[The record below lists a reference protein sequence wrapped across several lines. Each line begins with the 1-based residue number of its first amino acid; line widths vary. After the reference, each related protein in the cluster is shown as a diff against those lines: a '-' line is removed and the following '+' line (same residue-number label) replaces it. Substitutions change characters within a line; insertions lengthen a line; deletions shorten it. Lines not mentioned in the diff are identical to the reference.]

1 MKMQTEANSAE
12 SMRILHAL
20 QEHGTAVA
28 NAELTGLEMTPIGI
42 GAMADTYRVRL
53 DWNADGAGP
62 RSLVAKKP
70 SANPAAAATAA
81 SVGAYEREAKFYL
94 ELATRTAV
102 RAPRLLGVMRDGD
115 TANTVLLE
123 DLSEGYRPGDQFA
136 ELSLDTLEQALHQ
149 LTLLQVPFWE
159 DAETARLDWLHRRLG
174 VPIPRI
180 VERMHRSWALGRE
193 TIGTSLSSQE
203 RECVDR
209 FVAHAGEWASGL
221 GGPCSLVHHDYRV
234 DNMLFGR
241 GELVVLD
248 WQTIGWGPAMFDVA
262 YLLGTSLEPEHRRAV
277 ERSEI
282 LRHVD
287 DLAARGVSWSAEDAW
302 EAYRRAAFAVLLMLV
317 PPIATVKTNPRM
329 EAMYHRLI
337 AFGARMALDLDALDL
352 LPV

>member
-1 MKMQTEANSAE
+1 MMQMGADPAE
-12 SMRILHAL
+12 RVRIERAL
-20 QEHGTAVA
+20 QEHGTADA
-28 NAELTGLEMTPIGI
+28 SAKLIGLEMAPIGI
-42 GAMADTYRVRL
+42 GAMADTYKMRL
-53 DWNADGAGP
+53 DWEGPCAGP

-70 SANPAAAATAA
+70 STNPAAAATAA
-81 SVGAYEREAKFYL
+81 SVGAYEREARFYL

-115 TANTVLLE
+115 LPNTVLLE

-136 ELSLDTLEQALHQ
+136 ELSLDELEQALHQ
-149 LTLLQVPFWE
+149 LTLLQAPFWE

-174 VPIPRI
+174 VPIPHI
-180 VERMHRSWALGRE
+180 VERMRRSWTTGRG
-193 TIGTSLSSQE
+193 TIGTSLAPEE

-209 FVAHAGEWASGL
+209 FVECAGEWASGL
-221 GGPCSLVHHDYRV
+221 AGPSSLVHHDYRV

-262 YLLGTSLEPEHRRAV
+262 YLLGTSLEPVRRRAV
-277 ERSEI
+277 ERGQV

-287 DLAARGVSWSAEDAW
+287 DLAAHGVSWSAHDAW
-302 EAYRRAAFAVLLMLV
+302 EAYRHASFAVLLMLV

-329 EAMYHRLI
+329 EAMYRRLI
-337 AFGARMALDLDALDL
+337 AFGARMVLDLGALEFL
-352 LPV
+352 SP